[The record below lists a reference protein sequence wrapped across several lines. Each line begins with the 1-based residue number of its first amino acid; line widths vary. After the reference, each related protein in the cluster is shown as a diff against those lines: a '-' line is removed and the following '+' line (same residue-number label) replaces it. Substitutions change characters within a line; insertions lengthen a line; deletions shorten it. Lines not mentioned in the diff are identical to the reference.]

1 MIVVESAGSMW
12 YLDETAH
19 TYRRTPKSEAPRERG
34 PWVEPEPG
42 DPLYDLEEHQFLRWT
57 IVPEWPDDARERLDA
72 IRDVADPAEYD
83 FISRCFARA
92 VRYDSDQFPLL
103 CVLVSDDGQM
113 VSAPRA
119 RQVYP

>member
-1 MIVVESAGSMW
+1 MIVVESSGSRW
-12 YLDETAH
+12 YLDENTRI
-19 TYRRTPKSEAPRERG
+19 YRRTPKSEAPRERG

-42 DPLYDLEEHQFLRWT
+42 DPLYDLEEHPFVRWT
-57 IVPEWPDDARERLDA
+57 MVPEWPVDARARLDA
-72 IRDVADPAEYD
+72 IRDVADDAEYD

-103 CVLVSDDGQM
+103 IVLVSEDGQM